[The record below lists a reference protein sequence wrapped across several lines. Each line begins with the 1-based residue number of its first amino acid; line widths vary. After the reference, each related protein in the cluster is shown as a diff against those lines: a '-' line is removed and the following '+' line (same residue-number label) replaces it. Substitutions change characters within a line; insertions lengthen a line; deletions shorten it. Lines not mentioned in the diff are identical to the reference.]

1 MAYRKLGRDNK
12 HRRSM
17 LANLTKDVV
26 MNESITTTDT
36 RAKEARKF
44 VDKMITYGKKGDL
57 ISRRKAL
64 AFLHNDKEV
73 VDKIFND
80 LAKRYENRNG
90 GYTQIL
96 KLNERHGD
104 NALAVILRLVESEK
118 KAEEKTDKKEDKKAA
133 KKEEKAEKKETKE
146 VKEEKATK
154 KAEKKETKKAPAKK
168 TTKAAKESK

>member
-17 LANLTKDVV
+17 LATLTKQVV
-26 MNESITTTDT
+26 NNESITTTET
-36 RAKEARKF
+36 RAKEVRKF

-57 ISRRKAL
+57 VSRRKAL
-64 AFLHNDKEV
+64 AFLHNDTKT

-96 KLNERHGD
+96 KVGERRGD
-104 NALAVILRLVESEK
+104 NSLMVILRLVDETKPVEEKKTEK
-118 KAEEKTDKKEDKKAA
+118 KAPKKE
-133 KKEEKAEKKETKE
+133 
-146 VKEEKATK
+146 
-154 KAEKKETKKAPAKK
+154 KETKK
-168 TTKAAKESK
+168 TK